1 MAELPRY
8 QSMGVQVADLPRIST
23 APQQVA
29 AQGFDNLTRSLDRM
43 MAYAEDEATIQAKKQ
58 AIKYAVE
65 NPPTRE
71 QLTTALTEPESL
83 KVPGAGRVF
92 QDTYQKAL
100 AQSLSTDLQLE
111 ASAELTNITNQ
122 FQIGKLTMQ
131 QAKQKMID
139 LMDGQSALMVAVNPE
154 TSISHRSTL
163 AGLTN
168 TVFKKISDIERDKFI
183 GMEKA
188 RYETSLVGLTARVED
203 IIKYQ
208 ANSIDP
214 TTGKPVD
221 VNLMI
226 AAEMKPF
233 AESVSKLQGDN
244 TYYKNAL
251 EMVEKAKIGALQS
264 LMNDKNF
271 APTPTAAI
279 TKFQKGDFGA
289 LTSVYKSLNTEQENT
304 LRRNT
309 MGYFADVQT
318 ARDLN
323 KRAQDFADD
332 QNWRVLSLE
341 LVNPAT
347 SMARREEITKQGV
360 RMGKVNPMEAGR
372 YMAPVEGPGNST
384 LYGQLI
390 DQVNRKL
397 ITSTEAAVKFQDQL
411 SAGQYTSL
419 VNAINSDQGK
429 DADSMIRRRA
439 GTKDN
444 LFATQDNRAVETKL
458 LSMYTTELQT
468 FTLDRNGVKVFKTPV
483 EAAEAAINRYDT
495 DKDNIKK
502 TNAQEAAK
510 VAIETTLKAKGI
522 TMPTNLPVDQIDF
535 TQYKNLSKDL
545 IEELQKQQQEF
556 KKNRIN

>member
-8 QSMGVQVADLPRIST
+8 QPMGVQVADLPRIST

-29 AQGFDNLTRSLDRM
+29 AQGFDNLSRSLDRM
-43 MAYAEDEATIQAKKQ
+43 MAYAEDEATTEAKKQ
-58 AIKYAVE
+58 AVKYAVE

-71 QLTTALTEPESL
+71 QLTNALTAPESL

-122 FQIGKLTMQ
+122 FQVGKLTMQ

-168 TVFKKISDIERDKFI
+168 TVFKKISDIERDTFI

-233 AESVSKLQGDN
+233 AESVRKLNGDN

-264 LMNDKNF
+264 LMNDKKF

-279 TKFQKGDFGA
+279 AKFQKGDFGA

-318 ARDLN
+318 ARDLA
-323 KRAQDFADD
+323 KRAEDLNND

-347 SMARREEITKQGV
+347 SMARREEITRQGV
-360 RMGKVNPMEAGR
+360 RMGKVPVMEAGR
-372 YMAPVEGPGNST
+372 YMSPIEGPGNST

-397 ITSTEAAVKFQDQL
+397 ITSTESAVKFQDQL
-411 SAGQYTSL
+411 SAQQYTSL

-444 LFATQDNRAVETKL
+444 MFATQDNRAVETKL

-483 EAAEAAINRYDT
+483 EAAEAAIKRYDS
-495 DKDNIKK
+495 DKSNTEK
-502 TNAQEAAK
+502 TSKQEAAK
-510 VAIETTLKAKGI
+510 AAIETTLKLKGI

-535 TQYKNLSKDL
+535 TKYKSLSKDL
-545 IEELQKQQQEF
+545 VEELQKQQQEF